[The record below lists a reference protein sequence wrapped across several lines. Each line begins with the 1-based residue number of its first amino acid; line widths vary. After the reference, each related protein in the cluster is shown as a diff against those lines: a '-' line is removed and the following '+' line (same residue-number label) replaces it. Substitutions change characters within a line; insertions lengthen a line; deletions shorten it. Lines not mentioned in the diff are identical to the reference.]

1 MKGALFAR
9 SRWFKWV
16 DIRSLFSPDIELVEI
31 ITFKTKLIVNTFISF
46 LHHPFS
52 LFAFCMDFP
61 RITSLKRFE
70 MIVLSVFKIF
80 QNLQKRKT
88 GYSAPQVTSLFT
100 WHFSVKGHVVG
111 QEHRVFYRLENGK
124 LNKMCK
130 CSKDGHPPSTLFS
143 FLRAVRI
150 YPVWCMTIIL
160 WSVKVST
167 FFFLDHVALLQIT
180 LKQPFGRAEEYPNWQ
195 LIWLL
200 G

>member
-70 MIVLSVFKIF
+70 MIIPSVFKIF
-80 QNLQKRKT
+80 QNLQKVVVQRKT

-100 WHFSVKGHVVG
+100 WHFSMKGHVVG
-111 QEHRVFYRLENGK
+111 QEHGVFYRLENGK

-150 YPVWCMTIIL
+150 YPVSCMTIIL

-167 FFFLDHVALLQIT
+167 FFFWTMWLFYKLPLSSPLVGQRNIQIDS
-180 LKQPFGRAEEYPNWQ
+180 
-195 LIWLL
+195 
-200 G
+200 